1 MVFLAPKLYSVSP
14 ISPRYTKSK
23 ILLLIVKIVLH
34 SVNEGDS
41 TKPEDSSEKK
51 PEPTTNADDASEEK
65 SKEEA
70 PSDEE
75 HTEL

>member
-1 MVFLAPKLYSVSP
+1 M
-14 ISPRYTKSK
+14 
-23 ILLLIVKIVLH
+23 LH

-75 HTEL
+75 HTELW

>member
-1 MVFLAPKLYSVSP
+1 M
-14 ISPRYTKSK
+14 
-23 ILLLIVKIVLH
+23 LH

-41 TKPEDSSEKK
+41 TKPEDSTEKK
-51 PEPTTNADDASEEK
+51 PEPTTNADEASEEK

-75 HTEL
+75 HTELW

>member
-1 MVFLAPKLYSVSP
+1 MFLAPKLYSVSP
-14 ISPRYTKSK
+14 INPRCTKSK
-23 ILLLIVKIVLH
+23 ILLLIVKIVIH

-41 TKPEDSSEKK
+41 TKPEDSTEKK